1 VRKAFNFSSVVRAAG
16 KMIPSSGSVL
26 ADSPEDAADKVE
38 RLYANSV
45 GCVLVSYR
53 IINPVGAVV
62 FGKMCTQEQKESVLQ
77 KQEFEEWGSS
87 VVCTTLPV
95 LEDQFH
101 SKGNRRD

>member
-1 VRKAFNFSSVVRAAG
+1 VQKTFDFFSQVRAAG

-26 ADSPEDAADKVE
+26 ADSPEEAAALVE

-62 FGKMCTQEQKESVLQ
+62 LEKMCTQEQEESVLQ

-87 VVCTTLPV
+87 VVHTTLPV